1 MTIKKILAATD
12 FSPRS
17 RHAVERAAHL
27 AHQFGAELRI
37 VHVVPDLLRFDRHP
51 DRPQSIQAGI
61 VRGAERSL
69 EVIGH
74 DVQKKYSVSPSWTV
88 IYGRASLAILEAQSA
103 FSADLLVIGA
113 QGETEPGPM
122 RTLGGTTLKVLPAC
136 TVPLLVVRLPVADH
150 YRRLMIALDGSPE
163 SGNVLAAARPFVGG
177 AHCFVVHAFDVPF
190 VRRLETL
197 KLSSET
203 IDAYA
208 SEQQAAQRE
217 TVGRQLAA
225 AGLDQSCEVRAVRG
239 DPRTVLMAEIDRLGP
254 DLVILGKHASRTGAC
269 ERIGSTMLRLAYG
282 AGCDLLHVPEAPY
295 KER

>member
-1 MTIKKILAATD
+1 
-12 FSPRS
+12 
-17 RHAVERAAHL
+17 
-27 AHQFGAELRI
+27 
-37 VHVVPDLLRFDRHP
+37 LRFDRHP

-136 TVPLLVVRLPVADH
+136 TVPLLVVRLAVADH

-177 AHCFVVHAFDVPF
+177 AHCFVVHAFDVPI
-190 VRRLETL
+190 VRRLEAL

-208 SEQQAAQRE
+208 SEQQAVQRE

-225 AGLDQSCEVRAVRG
+225 SGLDQCCEVRAVRG
-239 DPRTVLMAEIDRLGP
+239 DPRTVLMTEIDRLGP
-254 DLVILGKHASRTGAC
+254 DLVILGKHASRTGGC

-282 AGCDLLHVPEAPY
+282 AGCDLLHVPAG
-295 KER
+295 